1 MWHSPVTV
9 FGRLTN
15 QISLAI
21 FLIIKEGLI
30 METESTLVH
39 VNDSDFEQEVVKSD
53 KPVLVDFWAPWCGPC
68 RAIGPVLEELALSY
82 KDRIKIAKMNVDDN
96 PKTSAAYGVRS
107 IPMLLLFKDGKLLD
121 TLIGLVPR
129 DRLETFIKKGL

>member
-1 MWHSPVTV
+1 
-9 FGRLTN
+9 
-15 QISLAI
+15 
-21 FLIIKEGLI
+21 

-39 VNDSDFEQEVVKSD
+39 VNDNDFEQEIVKSD

-68 RAIGPVLEELALSY
+68 RAIGPILEELALTY
-82 KDRIKIAKMNVDDN
+82 KDRIKIAKVNVDDN

-121 TLIGLVPR
+121 TLIGLVPK
-129 DRLETFIKKGL
+129 DRLETFIEKGL

>member
-1 MWHSPVTV
+1 
-9 FGRLTN
+9 
-15 QISLAI
+15 
-21 FLIIKEGLI
+21 

-68 RAIGPVLEELALSY
+68 RAIGPVLEELAQSY
-82 KDRIKIAKMNVDDN
+82 KDRVKIAKMNVDDN

-121 TLIGLVPR
+121 TLIGLVPK